1 MSRRLLSTVRFQV
14 NINLKQ
20 IIRTEPINNII
31 EFSIWFIHFYS
42 YYYRVGM
49 NYRYTYE
56 LINKQ
61 TVFARSD

>member
-1 MSRRLLSTVRFQV
+1 MSRRLLSTVSFQV
-14 NINLKQ
+14 NRNLRQ
-20 IIRTEPINNII
+20 IIPTKLINNII

-56 LINKQ
+56 LTNKQ
-61 TVFARSD
+61 IILTRSG